1 MSGVRLFERDTNTV
15 RLQAARG
22 LMIDPCFIHCCCWN
36 WVFWR
41 IWMNEKL
48 LQTSLDECTGLE
60 MINRYG
66 VRRYE
71 TEVLRSVLSVS

>member
-1 MSGVRLFERDTNTV
+1 
-15 RLQAARG
+15 
-22 LMIDPCFIHCCCWN
+22 
-36 WVFWR
+36 
-41 IWMNEKL
+41 MNEKL

-60 MINRYG
+60 VINRYG